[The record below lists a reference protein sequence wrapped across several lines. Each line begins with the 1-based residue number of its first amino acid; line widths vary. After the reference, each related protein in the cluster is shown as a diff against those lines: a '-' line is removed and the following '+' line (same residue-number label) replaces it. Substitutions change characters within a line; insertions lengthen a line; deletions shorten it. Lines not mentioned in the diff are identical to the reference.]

1 MDFREYL
8 GFSPEDI
15 KESIMTEAPAEIEP
29 KGILVDIEAVHTF
42 PYATRNNTRYM
53 EEALAQSVAG
63 WTYPYNIPVITYHND
78 EDGEIVGRVLKA
90 RVGDSQRLSGTKALI
105 LTCDI
110 LDPDAQ
116 EKVKNG
122 LFDTVSIGVR
132 GDDVRCSI
140 CGQELNQGMCE
151 HIRGEEYNGKTCYWD
166 FYKVMPKELSYVIVP
181 SDAYAK
187 NIKVYDNTEEESGCT
202 SCNPLNI
209 VTLNSTEGENN
220 AVSVKE
226 SMAENKIDETKVE
239 ETKVE
244 GQESEVTETE
254 VQETEVEETTAA
266 TEVEGQESLEELKAQ
281 IKTLTEAKEK
291 AESDFANLASDLL
304 AYKAEVRKELD
315 AYKAGQEKINEALT
329 SINDVKESLETFK
342 TESEKTLNETI
353 ESTKESLE
361 DKIQKLNLV
370 NSTVENPVKT
380 EENKTVEVK
389 ESVTGSL
396 DFVKKYFPGK

>member
-1 MDFREYL
+1 
-8 GFSPEDI
+8 
-15 KESIMTEAPAEIEP
+15 
-29 KGILVDIEAVHTF
+29 
-42 PYATRNNTRYM
+42 
-53 EEALAQSVAG
+53 
-63 WTYPYNIPVITYHND
+63 
-78 EDGEIVGRVLKA
+78 
-90 RVGDSQRLSGTKALI
+90 
-105 LTCDI
+105 
-110 LDPDAQ
+110 
-116 EKVKNG
+116 
-122 LFDTVSIGVR
+122 
-132 GDDVRCSI
+132 
-140 CGQELNQGMCE
+140 MCE

-266 TEVEGQESLEELKAQ
+266 TEIEGQESLEELKAQ

>member
-78 EDGEIVGRVLKA
+78 EDGEIVGRVLEA
-90 RVGDSQRLSGTKALI
+90 RVGDSQRLPGTKALI

-187 NIKVYDNTEEESGCT
+187 NIKVYDNTEEESDCT
-202 SCNPLNI
+202 SCDPLNI

-239 ETKVE
+239 ETKVK

-266 TEVEGQESLEELKAQ
+266 TEIEGQESLEELKAQ

-291 AESDFANLASDLL
+291 AEYDFANLASDLL
-304 AYKAEVRKELD
+304 AYKAEMRKELD
-315 AYKAGQEKINEALT
+315 ACKAGQEKINEALT

-353 ESTKESLE
+353 ENTKESLE
-361 DKIQKLNLV
+361 DKIQKLSLV
-370 NSTVENPVKT
+370 NSKVENPVKT
-380 EENKTVEVK
+380 EEKTTIEAK
-389 ESVTGSL
+389 ESVTGNL
-396 DFVKKYFPGK
+396 DFMNKYFPGK

>member
-15 KESIMTEAPAEIEP
+15 KESIMTESPAEIEP

-90 RVGDSQRLSGTKALI
+90 RVGDSQRLPGTKALI

-110 LDPDAQ
+110 LDLDAQ

-226 SMAENKIDETKVE
+226 SMAKNKIDETKVE

-254 VQETEVEETTAA
+254 VQENEVEESTAA
-266 TEVEGQESLEELKAQ
+266 TEIEGQESLEELKAQ

-353 ESTKESLE
+353 ENT
-361 DKIQKLNLV
+361 NL
-370 NSTVENPVKT
+370 
-380 EENKTVEVK
+380 
-389 ESVTGSL
+389 
-396 DFVKKYFPGK
+396 

>member
-15 KESIMTEAPAEIEP
+15 KESIMTEASAEIEP

-90 RVGDSQRLSGTKALI
+90 RVGDSQRLPGTKALI

-244 GQESEVTETE
+244 VQESEVTETE
-254 VQETEVEETTAA
+254 VQETEVEET
-266 TEVEGQESLEELKAQ
+266 LEELKAQ

-291 AESDFANLASDLL
+291 AESDFANLVSDLL
-304 AYKAEVRKELD
+304 AYKAEMRKELD
-315 AYKAGQEKINEALT
+315 ACKAGQEKINEALT

-353 ESTKESLE
+353 ENTKESLE
-361 DKIQKLNLV
+361 DKIQKLSLV
-370 NSTVENPVKT
+370 NSKVENPVKT
-380 EENKTVEVK
+380 EEKTTIETK
-389 ESVTGSL
+389 ESVTGNL
-396 DFVKKYFPGK
+396 YFMNKYFPGK

>member
-53 EEALAQSVAG
+53 EEALAQSVSG

-90 RVGDSQRLSGTKALI
+90 RVGDSQRLPGTKALI

-151 HIRGEEYNGKTCYWD
+151 HIRGEQYEGKTCYWD

-187 NIKVYDNTEEESGCT
+187 NIKVYDNTEEESDCT
-202 SCNPLNI
+202 SCDPLNI

-220 AVSVKE
+220 AASVKE

-266 TEVEGQESLEELKAQ
+266 TEIEGQESLEELKAQ
-281 IKTLTEAKEK
+281 IKTLTKAKEK

-304 AYKAEVRKELD
+304 AYKAEMRKELD
-315 AYKAGQEKINEALT
+315 ACKAGQEKINEALT